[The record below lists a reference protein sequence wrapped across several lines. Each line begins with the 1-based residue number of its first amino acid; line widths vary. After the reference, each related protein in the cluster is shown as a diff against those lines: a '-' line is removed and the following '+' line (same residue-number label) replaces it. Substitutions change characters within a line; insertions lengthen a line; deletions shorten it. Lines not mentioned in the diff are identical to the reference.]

1 MLMPEAFLQNDL
13 SDFILDIDDAE
24 QIQSLAKRYEVSAQA
39 MTLRLV
45 NLLSRGRL

>member
-1 MLMPEAFLQNDL
+1 MTRTKLGAY
-13 SDFILDIDDAE
+13 
-24 QIQSLAKRYEVSAQA
+24 SLAKRYEVSAQA